1 MLYEYFW
8 ERNYPHTPT
17 THAVRG
23 ERFKYIRY
31 HGLWDTDELYDLQN
45 DPHET
50 TNLIF
55 EPEHKDTVTKLNKR
69 LFELLAESGGTSLR
83 LAPDRGPTFPKRH
96 PDRSEAADFPFQF
109 YGKSE

>member
-1 MLYEYFW
+1 M
-8 ERNYPHTPT
+8 
-17 THAVRG
+17 V
-23 ERFKYIRY
+23 
-31 HGLWDTDELYDLQN
+31 LWDTDELYDLQN

-83 LAPDRGPTFPKRH
+83 LAPDRGPTFPKR
-96 PDRSEAADFPFQF
+96 PSATPIDRRPPICPGQF
-109 YGKSE
+109 YGTSE